1 MTEQET
7 ILMLA
12 LPFILIGVIFAI
24 VPIIMNKSRKKK
36 AMKCDRETTAT
47 VVEYIRYRGDGHSTF
62 APVYSYWANDKEY
75 QKTSTY
81 SFSRRKHSV
90 GDKVALRYNSE
101 NPEIIFVEEEQFVV
115 KFVSV
120 IFGIISAVMLIVGFG
135 IGIGTIIG

>member
-1 MTEQET
+1 MTEQESLLV
-7 ILMLA
+7 ISLF
-12 LPFILIGVIFAI
+12 FILIGVIFAV

-47 VVEYIRYRGDGHSTF
+47 VVEYMCYRDDTTYTY
-62 APVYSYWANDKEY
+62 APVYSYWVNDKEY
-75 QKTSTY
+75 KKTSSY
-81 SFSRRKHSV
+81 SCSIQKHSV

-101 NPEIIFVEEEQFVV
+101 NPEMIFVEEEQYII